1 VTTPLALGLLG
12 VGLVLMVSA
21 YRNESPIDA
30 FLIALGRGP
39 SSPAQLGK
47 GGATLGLAAPSTKGT
62 PGASGFGPAGGGTG
76 GGGGGGGGGSW

>member
-1 VTTPLALGLLG
+1 MTTPLALGLLG

-39 SSPAQLGK
+39 TDKKPAQLGA
-47 GGATLGLAAPSTKGT
+47 GGASLGLSKPTGT
-62 PGASGFGPAGGGTG
+62 TT
-76 GGGGGGGGGSW
+76 